1 MTAIVRLRA
10 GDPGPI
16 AQQFYTTAAASGVRM
31 QLQPRSDGTFNVF
44 LDGRMVNEGVTRSQ
58 LETSARTL
66 FDTNFRA
73 QIQQRQAQNAEL
85 AVFQAKQVIEQG
97 ARVDAEG
104 AIEIL
109 KNNLRATQPNL
120 DVRTITDA
128 QGQQSVAIV
137 DKNTGAPIRVL
148 RIVTRPPVRGATT
161 PQVTLE

>member
-1 MTAIVRLRA
+1 
-10 GDPGPI
+10 
-16 AQQFYTTAAASGVRM
+16 M
-31 QLQPRSDGTFNVF
+31 QLQPRSDGTLNVF

-128 QGQQSVAIV
+128 QGQQSIAIV
-137 DKNTGAPIRVL
+137 DKNTGAPIRIL